1 MNDKNTYLR
10 MMNLST
16 KTIELLL
23 VNLKNMHSAMLKDC
37 ADKQR
42 IGKLIIE
49 LETELMKIDKDN
61 QSHIRLGTSSFAR
74 MFE

>member
-1 MNDKNTYLR
+1 
-10 MMNLST
+10 
-16 KTIELLL
+16 
-23 VNLKNMHSAMLKDC
+23 MHSAMLKDC